1 MNYRK
6 ILDFIKN
13 EQKSGKVF
21 VGLIS
26 VIILIGIGKQ
36 YWEQKQI
43 FEDRGTTT
51 GIITEYLEAGW
62 QYDALLY
69 EYTVNGKKY
78 QNSVGVSR
86 NTDKKAGEK
95 LKMKFKVYYAKSEPR
110 LSVINLAE
118 LEEYK
123 TYVEFFDF

>member
-26 VIILIGIGKQ
+26 VVILIGIGKQ

-51 GIITEYLEAGW
+51 GIVTEYLEAGW
-62 QYDALLY
+62 QNDALLY

-86 NTDKKAGEK
+86 NTDKKAGKK

>member
-6 ILDFIKN
+6 IIDFIKN

-51 GIITEYLEAGW
+51 GIVTEYLEAGW
-62 QYDALLY
+62 QNDALLY

>member
-6 ILDFIKN
+6 IIDFIKN

-51 GIITEYLEAGW
+51 GIVTEYLEAGW
-62 QYDALLY
+62 QNDALLY

-95 LKMKFKVYYAKSEPR
+95 LKMKFKVYYAKSKPR

-118 LEEYK
+118 LKEYK